1 MNYYMKKQVFLLF
14 FAISSAFF
22 AFSQSSVWEISKGK
36 NKIYIGGSIHL
47 LRPSDYPLPKEF
59 DAAFQKADVLVF
71 EADIDK
77 LSSAGAA
84 NQFMNKM
91 TYTDGKTLKS
101 VLSEKTYIALEDKLL
116 GYPIPM
122 QDLDK
127 LKPSMAILAL
137 MAVNMNRL
145 GITADGIDKYYYDK
159 AKKENKRIQYLEMVD
174 YQIDLLSKI
183 GDGRED
189 EFVMHSLDELKT
201 MENDLSLLISAWR
214 RGSTTLITSQIMEMQ
229 RKYPDLYQAM
239 LVQRNKKWLS
249 KIENFIND
257 NHIEFIIVG
266 EAHLHGADG
275 LLNLL
280 AEKDYKVRQF

>member
-1 MNYYMKKQVFLLF
+1 MKKQVLLLF

-36 NKIYIGGSIHL
+36 KKIYIGGSIHL

-84 NQFMNKM
+84 NQFMSKM

-116 GYPIPM
+116 SYPIPM
-122 QDLDK
+122 RDLEK
-127 LKPSMAILAL
+127 LKPSMAILTL
-137 MAVNMNRL
+137 TAVNMSHL
-145 GITADGIDKYYYDK
+145 GITADGVDKYYYDK
-159 AKKENKRIQYLEMVD
+159 AKKAKKRIQYLEAVD
-174 YQIDLLSKI
+174 YQIDLLSKT
-183 GDGRED
+183 GDGIED
-189 EFVMHSLDELKT
+189 DFVMYSLNELKT
-201 MENDLSLLISAWR
+201 VENNLSLLISAWR
-214 RGSTTLITSQIMEMQ
+214 KGSTTLITSQILEMQ
-229 RKYPDLYQAM
+229 QKYPELYQTILA
-239 LVQRNKKWLS
+239 QRNRQWLT
-249 KIENFIND
+249 KIENLVKEN
-257 NHIEFIIVG
+257 NHVLFIIVG
-266 EAHLHGADG
+266 EAHLHGTDG

-280 AEKDYKVRQF
+280 IEKEYKVKQFK